1 MPVSRT
7 QAVANALAA
16 TTNVPRYCA
25 QWTRTMF
32 GVPALGDWDG
42 DGAADAEDMW
52 KAAKIRYPGDYV
64 APAGVPVYWG
74 GGSQDNGHIAVSL
87 GNGMCRSTDAA
98 GAGKVGTVPLDYPVR
113 QWGMPYLGW
122 SEDLYGYE
130 IPDPEG
136 DAARAAAAL
145 RVKRLEK
152 LAATRKRKAK
162 WQRWIKKA
170 NANIARLK
178 DLTRP

>member
-16 TTNVPRYCA
+16 TTNTPRYCA
-25 QWTRTMF
+25 KWTRTMF

-52 KAAKIRYPGDYV
+52 KAAKIRNEGDWT

-98 GAGKVGTVPLDYPVR
+98 GAGRVGTVPLDYPVR

-122 SEDLYGYE
+122 SEDLYGYV

-136 DAARAAAAL
+136 DAARAAAA
-145 RVKRLEK
+145 RDRK
-152 LAATRKRKAK
+152 LARKIAKRKALRAAALAEAK
-162 WQRWIKKA
+162 RLLGEIK
-170 NANIARLK
+170 RLAAK
-178 DLTRP
+178 RR

>member
-7 QAVANALAA
+7 QAVANALAS
-16 TTNVPRYCA
+16 TTNTPRYCA

-32 GVPALGDWDG
+32 GVPALGDFDG

-52 KAAKIRYPGDYV
+52 RAAKIRNEGDYTV
-64 APAGVPVYWG
+64 PAGVPVYWG
-74 GGSQDNGHIAVSL
+74 GGSGDNGHIAVSL

-122 SEDLYGYE
+122 SEDLYGYL

-136 DAARAAAAL
+136 DLLRARLA
-145 RVKRLEK
+145 K
-152 LAATRKRKAK
+152 LALARRRKAK

-178 DLTRP
+178 ELAK